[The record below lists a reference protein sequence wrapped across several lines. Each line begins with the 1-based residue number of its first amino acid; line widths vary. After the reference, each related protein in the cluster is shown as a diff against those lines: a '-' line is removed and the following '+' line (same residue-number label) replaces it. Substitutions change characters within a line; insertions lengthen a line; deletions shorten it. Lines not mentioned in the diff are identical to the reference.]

1 MSTTKPSPEGP
12 NQELQV
18 EAWLLTD
25 VITRLRRVLRSSV
38 RSDYPWETLP
48 MAQVE
53 ILQRLSEEPG
63 LRVSELAKRHRLAP
77 NTVSTLLQQMVAADL
92 VTRVTDEDDRRAV
105 SLYLTDLGQ
114 VSIAGWTQANQE
126 RLTVALERLTKKER
140 RSIRVAIP
148 ALAELA
154 GGLEQVERQSQTAD
168 ETS

>member
-1 MSTTKPSPEGP
+1 MPTTDASPGEP
-12 NQELQV
+12 NQDLQV

-77 NTVSTLLQQMVAADL
+77 NTVSTLLQQMVLADL
-92 VTRVTDEDDRRAV
+92 VTRVTEAEDRRAV
-105 SLYLTDLGQ
+105 SLYLTDLGRA
-114 VSIAGWTQANQE
+114 SIAGWTQANQE
-126 RLTVALERLTKKER
+126 RLTVALERLTIKER
-140 RSIRVAIP
+140 RSIRAAIP

-154 GGLEQVERQSQTAD
+154 GGLELTESQSQTEA
-168 ETS
+168 ENL